1 MSDDERNERHVR
13 VVTVEFNDAYANHL
27 DVVLRTYQRGGH
39 PLVEVGYGEAFT
51 AESLLRTLAAREY
64 RRLTGGDD

>member
-1 MSDDERNERHVR
+1 MSNDKRNERRVR
-13 VVTVEFNDAYANHL
+13 AVTVKFDGAYADQF

-39 PLVEVGYGEAFT
+39 PRVEVGYGESFT

-64 RRLTGGDD
+64 RRLTGGDG